1 MLYYQELII
10 ERKFLSSDNV
20 PAYSTSDEESG
31 IPYQNLMLF
40 AFNGKKH
47 RCISENW
54 RTAVQLSQDIQIMR
68 RIVVVSI
75 FSIIYH
81 CKCADEAQ
89 RVENI
94 YCCAIRVLKR
104 GQLTVHP
111 GYRSANETFI
121 RKAFTN

>member
-40 AFNGKKH
+40 AFNGKNH
-47 RCISENW
+47 TRISENW
-54 RTAVQLSQDIQIMR
+54 CKAVQLSQDIQIMR
-68 RIVVVSI
+68 RIDDVSI
-75 FSIIYH
+75 LSVIFH
-81 CKCADEAQ
+81 CKYANEAQ
-89 RVENI
+89 RIKNI
-94 YCCAIRVLKR
+94 YCCAIGILKS

-111 GYRSANETFI
+111 GYRGANETSI